1 MPSRSVYPLKAA
13 TTADS
18 AVRSVTSRRSARAR
32 IQSANKAPE
41 GPSVGPSSLN
51 VFVLQRRVRTG
62 RLRIGPRHSRRG
74 NSRVTLFAA
83 AVRRSTAGWPPSGTV
98 PTKVNFWR
106 PRCRKSGSRIRAAV
120 SNHTVRLPSSA
131 KPPARERGLGTSL
144 AC

>member
-18 AVRSVTSRRSARAR
+18 AVRSVTSRRSEARTNS
-32 IQSANKAPE
+32 ISKQ
-41 GPSVGPSSLN
+41 GPMVPRWGSSSLN
-51 VFVLQRRVRTG
+51 VFVLQRRVGTG

-98 PTKVNFWR
+98 PTKADFWR